1 MKKLLIT
8 LTAPLNKGNLEIK
21 MRQTRKPSHPGEF
34 FKFTILDERGISITK
49 AAEYLGIS
57 RKALSEFVNGKAKC
71 SHAMARRL
79 SEATGTGVS
88 IWINMQAKL
97 DTWEAE
103 NMELPDV
110 VTAIPP
116 LRYA

>member
-1 MKKLLIT
+1 M
-8 LTAPLNKGNLEIK
+8 AENLGEE

-34 FKFTILDERGISITK
+34 FKFTILDERGISITS
-49 AAEYLGIS
+49 AAKHLGVT

-79 SEATGTGVS
+79 AEATGTGVA
-88 IWINMQAKL
+88 IWISMQAKL

-103 NMELPDV
+103 NMEKPVNITALPNV
-110 VTAIPP
+110 RVA
-116 LRYA
+116 

>member
-1 MKKLLIT
+1 
-8 LTAPLNKGNLEIK
+8 
-21 MRQTRKPSHPGEF
+21 MRQIRRPSHPGVF
-34 FKFTILDERGISITK
+34 FKATVLDERNISITS
-49 AAEYLGIS
+49 AAMNLGVT

-79 SEATGTGVS
+79 AEATGTGVG

-103 NMELPDV
+103 NMDIDEV
-110 VTAIPP
+110 IPFEI
-116 LRYA
+116 RMQA

>member
-1 MKKLLIT
+1 
-8 LTAPLNKGNLEIK
+8 

-34 FKFTILDERGISITK
+34 FKFTVLDERGISITS
-49 AAEYLGIS
+49 AAKYLGVT
-57 RKALSEFVNGKAKC
+57 RKALSEFVNGKTKC

-79 SEATGTGVS
+79 AESTTTGVA

-103 NMELPDV
+103 NMEKPSNIEMFPI
-110 VTAIPP
+110 AQ
-116 LRYA
+116 YA